1 MLITGKSVDVLKSF
15 SNGDRGIEWMDRVR
29 ERECVQG
36 RETVITMYLYCMTD
50 GKTVTD
56 TIICKSM

>member
-1 MLITGKSVDVLKSF
+1 MDVLKSF